1 MINVSDVFG
10 RPRNYKGLLIHPIK
24 MKDCD
29 VFYDAVQCLM
39 LSKNSLQDVRF
50 LKMSYLHFLLFVA
63 SSELVS
69 FQVKLVSLLELIL
82 QTSNFRINVNEKQKY
97 EIIVDDEYI
106 IRERD
111 FDKIKTIISEQNLVD
126 LDDEFINPEVKAK
139 INEAREFL
147 SKRGNRSAS
156 LDQQI
161 VSYHCIGKI
170 PYHEIEE
177 LTIYQFQKGLARF
190 DHILGAEAI
199 MNARYSGM
207 VEFKDESKLPHW
219 LGHIDDSKKDDGST
233 IDAEK
238 FKNKAS
244 KDLGI
249 TNN

>member
-1 MINVSDVFG
+1 MISVNDVFG
-10 RPRNYKGLLIHPIK
+10 KPRNYKGLLIYPIK
-24 MKDCD
+24 MRDCD

-39 LSKNSLQDVRF
+39 LSKNSIQDVNY
-50 LKMSYLHFLLFVA
+50 LKMSYLHFLILVA
-63 SSELVS
+63 STELES
-69 FQVKLVSLLELIL
+69 FQVKLVTLLELVL

-97 EIIVDDEYI
+97 EIIVDDEHI

-111 FDKIKTIISEQNLVD
+111 FDKIKTIISEQNSVD

-139 INEAREFL
+139 IDEARDFL
-147 SKRGNRSAS
+147 SKRGNRTAS

-177 LTIYQFQKGLARF
+177 LTIYQFQEGLSRF

-219 LGHIDDSKKDDGST
+219 LGHIEKVNKNDT
-233 IDAEK
+233 LTLDADK
-238 FKNKAS
+238 FKEEN
-244 KDLGI
+244 KDLRK
-249 TNN
+249 